1 MVHMQVGMFAWKM
14 DSRRRLDVFFRFLR
28 FSKFFVFWFFV
39 FWKIAAEVS
48 RGFQEVS
55 RAPLVRWTFIVLL
68 LKRILVFMR
77 KTIKEW

>member
-1 MVHMQVGMFAWKM
+1 MFW
-14 DSRRRLDVFFRFLR
+14 LFG
-28 FSKFFVFWFFV
+28 

-55 RAPLVRWTFIVLL
+55 RAPLVRWTFIVFL
-68 LKRILVFMR
+68 LKRILIFMR

>member
-1 MVHMQVGMFAWKM
+1 M
-14 DSRRRLDVFFRFLR
+14 
-28 FSKFFVFWFFV
+28 FWFFV

-55 RAPLVRWTFIVLL
+55 RAPLVRTFIVFL
-68 LKRILVFMR
+68 LKRILIFMR

>member
-1 MVHMQVGMFAWKM
+1 MCSWKM
-14 DSRRRLDVFFRFLR
+14 VSARRLEVFFRFGR
-28 FSKFFVFWFFV
+28 FKTCFVFWFFG

-55 RAPLVRWTFIVLL
+55 RAPLVRWTFIVFL
-68 LKRILVFMR
+68 LKRILIFMR